1 MPSSRLGHGQCPD
14 ACVTQWSGLE
24 DLRGFGHIH
33 VAAGL
38 GLESCSPICPED
50 AVLPFDRK
58 SRKCLWFCS
67 VRHRVGARTPTL
79 RMAKQ

>member
-1 MPSSRLGHGQCPD
+1 MWQQVWGWNRARQSVLK
-14 ACVTQWSGLE
+14 
-24 DLRGFGHIH
+24 I
-33 VAAGL
+33 
-38 GLESCSPICPED
+38 

-58 SRKCLWFCS
+58 SSKCLWFCS